1 MIYSFGTKANS
12 ATNIETK
19 GCTMSPDPTQQP
31 IEETLTAPNLQLDAR
46 GMNDSDSEDDDAGMA
61 GYVPLSQVPAD
72 SDPMLYEDD
81 DDEWASNAGEPSQSL
96 PIPSM
101 ELQPDCM
108 SETIEVWS
116 SPHNRSN
123 IDMDADKINQVKSMM
138 ASFTLPTT
146 AIPEWANTVSE
157 DEWKERLIGRI
168 KEIQNREK

>member
-1 MIYSFGTKANS
+1 
-12 ATNIETK
+12 
-19 GCTMSPDPTQQP
+19 
-31 IEETLTAPNLQLDAR
+31 
-46 GMNDSDSEDDDAGMA
+46 
-61 GYVPLSQVPAD
+61 
-72 SDPMLYEDD
+72 
-81 DDEWASNAGEPSQSL
+81 
-96 PIPSM
+96 
-101 ELQPDCM
+101 M

-123 IDMDADKINQVKSMM
+123 IDMDTDKINQVKSMM